1 MIVLVQGL
9 SSAKPHALSLTTLIN
24 VANLM
29 DASDNL
35 FQPIALIILM
45 TKSIELSDQMGIV
58 VYLEARIDTNL
69 ELLVHGRVPEG
80 KSHHRNAGR

>member
-1 MIVLVQGL
+1 
-9 SSAKPHALSLTTLIN
+9 
-24 VANLM
+24 M

-80 KSHHRNAGR
+80 KSHHRNAGRWAEIEGFTGQNYSARIN